1 MQRLQLVAK
10 RNTRLVRFETGGTN
24 TPVFQPVGFS
34 QSKAKLDALLNSAVS
49 AAFALHDLR
58 RTAASG
64 MASLGVQPHVI
75 EACWNHKSGAIRGV
89 AAIYNRFNYAS
100 EKRHA
105 LDLWGAHVAGH
116 ERRVM
121 GVEDVDGRAASA
133 AACDEGA
140 ATPRAARRWSPP
152 RVARAPLRHRSPVFP
167 CHRPRRVSMR

>member
-1 MQRLQLVAK
+1 LFYVRASFPGIVRIGRPRLAGGVLAPGRRPVA
-10 RNTRLVRFETGGTN
+10 GTN
-24 TPVFQPVGFS
+24 TPVFHPVGFS

-89 AAIYNRFNYAS
+89 AAIYNRFTYAS

-105 LDLWGAHVAGH
+105 LDAWAQHVESIQSGL
-116 ERRVM
+116 ESF
-121 GVEDVDGRAASA
+121 SA
-133 AACDEGA
+133 AA
-140 ATPRAARRWSPP
+140 
-152 RVARAPLRHRSPVFP
+152 
-167 CHRPRRVSMR
+167 